1 MSAAPKIT
9 DIEIARI
16 DRDRAMRIAALWRG
30 KPVLSDR
37 EIPEVIGLAYSS
49 WQALKLTG
57 DTPPLFRIGRRVYA
71 RTEDVRA
78 WLDAKAEKA
87 KTAEGS
93 V

>member
-1 MSAAPKIT
+1 MSAAPKTT
-9 DIEIARI
+9 DTETARI
-16 DRDRAMRIAALWRG
+16 DRDRAIRVAALWR
-30 KPVLSDR
+30 KPCLSDK
-37 EIPEVIGLAYSS
+37 EIPEAIGLAYSS

-71 RTEDVRA
+71 RTSDVRA
-78 WLDAKAEKA
+78 WLDTKAEKA